1 MTTINIYYS
10 PFNMVMFFLLTGFG
24 AIGSPIMLIPLWTD
38 SIKRG
43 NGAAIMFLI
52 LLLCLNLI
60 LIPIF
65 LVILKCFIA
74 CIKKQPAIEMT
85 PEYYID
91 NIEQVK
97 ISWNKISDVYILELK
112 NSFLKV
118 AVSDEEVVYSQAK
131 NFLYK
136 YMFSRNSSNGGI
148 LSVNLSFLKGKNK
161 NIVNTIIDYR
171 QKILNL

>member
-1 MTTINIYYS
+1 
-10 PFNMVMFFLLTGFG
+10 
-24 AIGSPIMLIPLWTD
+24 
-38 SIKRG
+38 
-43 NGAAIMFLI
+43 
-52 LLLCLNLI
+52 
-60 LIPIF
+60 
-65 LVILKCFIA
+65 
-74 CIKKQPAIEMT
+74 MT

-97 ISWNKISDVYILELK
+97 ISWNNISDVYILELK

-118 AVSDEEVVYSQAK
+118 AVIDEEVVYSQAK

-136 YMFSRNSSNGGI
+136 YMFSRNASNGGI

-161 NIVNTIIDYR
+161 NIVNSIIDYR